1 MCERVCRPD
10 TNAAVMVKL
19 QTSSGSRAAS
29 EGIDLKQGFEK
40 RLAAVAAAG
49 SDTLYG
55 GLKGVEKESLRISP
69 DGFLSQAPHPAGLG
83 SALTNQ
89 FITTDFSEALLEFV
103 TPAFETTWE
112 ALRCICDIHQF
123 TYTHLGDEML
133 WTASMPCRIPA
144 DREIP
149 LAQFGTSN
157 VGRMKNIYRRG
168 LGYRYGRQMQ
178 VIAGVHFNY
187 SLPAAFW
194 PAYQGILGDT
204 QGAVEFRSGHYL
216 GMIRNFRRM
225 GWIILYLFGSSPAV
239 CKSFAGGAAKLPSL
253 NADTWFEP
261 YATSLRMSDLGY
273 SNQNQSRINISLNSL
288 DEYVRDLTNAICT
301 REPAYEEIGVKV
313 DDVYRQL
320 NANLLQ
326 IENEYYSPV
335 RPKRVTPSG
344 EQPTAALRRDG
355 IEYVEIRSLDINM
368 FDPAGINQNTMRFIE
383 AFLIYCL
390 LEDSPALDE
399 IATEEAGRN
408 HTATAKQ
415 GRDPEFRLS
424 RNGEAATVRE
434 WASEILENVL
444 AVAEIIDAHDG
455 DQSYS
460 DAVQSL
466 SSHVDQPETTIS
478 ARIINELEATDSSF
492 FEFALG
498 MAKCH
503 RDYFASIAPLRDAQK
518 ARLTEEAAESVQ
530 RQKEV
535 EAADEISLDEYLQR
549 YFQSC

>member
-1 MCERVCRPD
+1 
-10 TNAAVMVKL
+10 MVKL
-19 QTSSGSRAAS
+19 QTSSGRPEAS

-40 RLAAVAAAG
+40 RLAVVAAAG
-49 SDTLYG
+49 SDTIYG

-69 DGFLSQAPHPAGLG
+69 NGFLSQDPHPAGLG
-83 SALTNQ
+83 SALTNR
-89 FITTDFSEALLEFV
+89 FVTTDFSEALLEFV

-123 TYTHLGDEML
+123 TYAHLGDEML
-133 WTASMPCRIPA
+133 WTSSMPCRIPA

-157 VGRMKNIYRRG
+157 VGRMKTIYRRG

-194 PAYQGILGDT
+194 PAYQAILGNKQAAT
-204 QGAVEFRSGHYL
+204 EFRSDHYL
-216 GMIRNFRRM
+216 GMIRNVRRM

-253 NADTWFEP
+253 NADTWYEP

-288 DEYVRDLTNAICT
+288 DEYVRDLTNAIST
-301 REPAYEEIGVKV
+301 PAPAYEEIGVKV

-335 RPKRVTPSG
+335 RPKRVARSG

-368 FDPAGINQNTMRFIE
+368 FDPTGINQNTMRFIE
-383 AFLIYCL
+383 SFLIYCL

-399 IATEEAGRN
+399 AATKEASRN

-424 RNGEAATVRE
+424 RNEVAVTVRE
-434 WASEILENVL
+434 WASEILEKVL
-444 AVAEIIDAHDG
+444 AVAEIIDAHEG

-460 DAVQSL
+460 DAVRSL
-466 SSHVDQPETTIS
+466 RPRVDHPEMTIS
-478 ARIINELEATDSSF
+478 ARIINELEATGSSF

-503 RDYFASIAPLRDAQK
+503 RDYFASIAPLRGAQK
-518 ARLTEEAAESVQ
+518 TQLTQEAAESMQ

>member
-1 MCERVCRPD
+1 
-10 TNAAVMVKL
+10 MVKL
-19 QTSSGSRAAS
+19 QTSSGRPEAS

-40 RLAAVAAAG
+40 RLAVVAAAG
-49 SDTLYG
+49 SDTIYG

-69 DGFLSQAPHPAGLG
+69 NGFLSQDPHPAGLG
-83 SALTNQ
+83 SALTNR
-89 FITTDFSEALLEFV
+89 FVTTDFSEALLEFV

-123 TYTHLGDEML
+123 TYAHLGDEML
-133 WTASMPCRIPA
+133 WTSSMPCRIPA

-157 VGRMKNIYRRG
+157 VGRMKTIYRRG

-194 PAYQGILGDT
+194 PAYQAILGNKQAAT
-204 QGAVEFRSGHYL
+204 EFRSDHYL
-216 GMIRNFRRM
+216 GMIRNVRRM

-253 NADTWFEP
+253 NADTWYEP

-288 DEYVRDLTNAICT
+288 DEYVRDLTNAIST
-301 REPAYEEIGVKV
+301 PAPAYEEIGVKV

-335 RPKRVTPSG
+335 RPKRVARSG

-368 FDPAGINQNTMRFIE
+368 FDPTGINQNTMRFIE
-383 AFLIYCL
+383 SFLIYCL

-399 IATEEAGRN
+399 AATKEASRN

-424 RNGEAATVRE
+424 RNEVAVTVRE
-434 WASEILENVL
+434 WASEILEKVL
-444 AVAEIIDAHDG
+444 AVAEVIDAHEG

-460 DAVQSL
+460 DAVRSL
-466 SSHVDQPETTIS
+466 RPRVDHPEMTIS
-478 ARIINELEATDSSF
+478 ARIINELEATGSSF

-503 RDYFASIAPLRDAQK
+503 RDYFASIAPLRGAQK
-518 ARLTEEAAESVQ
+518 TQLTQEAAESMQ

>member
-1 MCERVCRPD
+1 M
-10 TNAAVMVKL
+10 
-19 QTSSGSRAAS
+19 
-29 EGIDLKQGFEK
+29 KQGFEK

-55 GLKGVEKESLRISP
+55 GLRGVEKESLRVSP
-69 DGFLSQAPHPAGLG
+69 DGFLAQTPHPAGLG

-112 ALRCICDIHQF
+112 TLRCICDIHQF
-123 TYTHLGDEML
+123 TYAHLGDEML

-149 LAQFGTSN
+149 LAEYGTSN
-157 VGRMKNIYRRG
+157 VGRMKNIYRQG

-178 VIAGVHFNY
+178 IIAGVHFNY

-194 PAYQGILGDT
+194 PAYQATLGDQQSIT
-204 QGAVEFRSGHYL
+204 AFRSEHYL

-225 GWIILYLFGSSPAV
+225 GWIVLYLFGSSPAV

-288 DEYVRDLTNAICT
+288 DEYVRDLTDAIST
-301 REPAYEEIGVKV
+301 LEPAYEEIGVKV
-313 DDVYRQL
+313 DGEYRQL

-335 RPKRVTPSG
+335 RPKRVARSG

-368 FDPAGINQNTMRFIE
+368 FDPTGINQNTMRFIE
-383 AFLIYCL
+383 VFLIYCL

-399 IATEEAGRN
+399 TALGEASRN
-408 HTATAKQ
+408 HTATAKR

-424 RNGEAATVRE
+424 RDGEALTVRD
-434 WASEILENVL
+434 WATEILDNVL
-444 AVAEIIDAHDG
+444 AVAEIIDGHEN
-455 DQSYS
+455 DQCYS
-460 DAVQSL
+460 DAVRSL
-466 SSHVDQPETTIS
+466 RAHVDHPESTIS
-478 ARIINELEATDSSF
+478 ARIINELQATGSSF

-503 RDYFASIAPLRDAQK
+503 RDYFASIAPLRDVQV
-518 ARLTEEAAESVQ
+518 ARFTQEAADSVQ
-530 RQKEV
+530 RQEEV
-535 EAADEISLDEYLQR
+535 EADDDITLEEYLQR

>member
-1 MCERVCRPD
+1 
-10 TNAAVMVKL
+10 MVKL
-19 QTSSGSRAAS
+19 QTSSGRPEAS

-49 SDTLYG
+49 SDTIYG

-69 DGFLSQAPHPAGLG
+69 NGFLSQDPHPAGLG
-83 SALTNQ
+83 SALTNR
-89 FITTDFSEALLEFV
+89 FVTTDFSEALLEFV

-112 ALRCICDIHQF
+112 TLRCICDIHQF
-123 TYTHLGDEML
+123 TYAHLGDEML
-133 WTASMPCRIPA
+133 WTSSMPCRIPA
-144 DREIP
+144 DRDIP

-157 VGRMKNIYRRG
+157 VGRMKTIYRRG
-168 LGYRYGRQMQ
+168 LGYRYGRRMQ

-194 PAYQGILGDT
+194 PAYQAILGNKQAAT
-204 QGAVEFRSGHYL
+204 EFRSDHYL
-216 GMIRNFRRM
+216 GMIRNVRRM

-239 CKSFAGGAAKLPSL
+239 CKSFEGGAAKLPSL
-253 NADTWFEP
+253 NADTWYEP

-288 DEYVRDLTNAICT
+288 DEYVRDLTNAIST
-301 REPAYEEIGVKV
+301 PEPAYEEIGVKV

-335 RPKRVTPSG
+335 RPKRVARSG

-368 FDPAGINQNTMRFIE
+368 FDPTGMNQNTMRFIE
-383 AFLIYCL
+383 SFLIYCL
-390 LEDSPALDE
+390 LENSPALDE
-399 IATEEAGRN
+399 AATKEASRN

-424 RNGEAATVRE
+424 RNEVAVTVRE
-434 WASEILENVL
+434 WASEILEKVL
-444 AVAEIIDAHDG
+444 AVAEIIDAHEG
-455 DQSYS
+455 DQSYT
-460 DAVQSL
+460 DAVRSL
-466 SSHVDQPETTIS
+466 QPHVDHPEMTIS

-518 ARLTEEAAESVQ
+518 IQLTQEAVESMQ